1 MKSYRKLLVLAA
13 GLMAALAATGQ
24 TATSTADDAAASKA
38 PVGEF
43 QQRNARYTLRG
54 SDTFD
59 VNFEMTPEYNQAL
72 VSVQPDGFVT
82 LRGIGE
88 VKVAGQTVPEAT
100 QTIAQAY
107 SKILNHPLISIT
119 LRDFQKPFFVA
130 DGQLGH
136 PGRYELRGDV
146 TLTLKSGE
154 KIEAY
159 IFNRST
165 GATLADSWVQY
176 FTPKATDK
184 RKVSYADIARL
195 EFTGKD
201 RAAGKHW
208 EDWVK
213 AWNEKKAA
221 GEKNIALHPEA
232 LE

>member
-1 MKSYRKLLVLAA
+1 M
-13 GLMAALAATGQ
+13 T
-24 TATSTADDAAASKA
+24 AASQK
-38 PVGEF
+38 
-43 QQRNARYTLRG
+43 YTLAQVEALELAPGAEHRNLEG
-54 SDTFD
+54 WIPKLAGEEDLR
-59 VNFEMTPEYNQAL
+59 QAL
-72 VSVQPDGFVT
+72 EKAFD
-82 LRGIGE
+82 
-88 VKVAGQTVPEAT
+88 
-100 QTIAQAY
+100 Y
-107 SKILNHPLISIT
+107 
-119 LRDFQKPFFVA
+119 
-130 DGQLGH
+130 
-136 PGRYELRGDV
+136 RGDV